1 MKSFQITTTIAC
13 LGMAAL
19 AGAWTS
25 AAFAATAEE
34 KAKCEQM
41 VKKMGATVPHDH
53 GMDKGGAPNA
63 MTVEHMRCKEILGT
77 AASGDKKESP
87 GHDHK

>member
-1 MKSFQITTTIAC
+1 MKSFHIATTIAC
-13 LGMAAL
+13 LGMTAL

-25 AAFAATAEE
+25 TAFAATAEE

-41 VKKMGATVPHDH
+41 AKQMGSGVPHDH
-53 GMDKGGAPNA
+53 AQDKGGAPNA
-63 MTVEHMRCKEILGT
+63 MTREHMRCKEILGT
-77 AASGDKKESP
+77 AGSGDKKESS